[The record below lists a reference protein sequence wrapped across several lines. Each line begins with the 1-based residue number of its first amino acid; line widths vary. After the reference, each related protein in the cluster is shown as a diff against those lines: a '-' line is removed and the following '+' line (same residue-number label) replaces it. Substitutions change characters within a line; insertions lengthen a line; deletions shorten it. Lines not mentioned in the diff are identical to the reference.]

1 MVNDKVKTRIIESNK
16 IVGFVDYGSTD
27 SLWATKMRCKCCGGA
42 WLAEEYILGSDV
54 CPKCG
59 AEGKNVI
66 FAPKI

>member
-1 MVNDKVKTRIIESNK
+1 MLNDKIKTRIIEFNK

-42 WLAEEYILGSDV
+42 WIAEEYIRGTDV

-59 AEGKNVI
+59 AEDNNVI
-66 FAPKI
+66 FAPKF